1 MLVFF
6 DTFKFA
12 DNLNYCKN
20 EALLNFK
27 KTYDNLIIIHD
38 LVIKKIIPLLHV
50 EQILKIGFHKS

>member
-27 KTYDNLIIIHD
+27 KTYEKLIIIHD
-38 LVIKKIIPLLHV
+38 LVIKNNNKIITC
-50 EQILKIGFHKS
+50 ITKSS